1 MQKAFNVG
9 EKLFFD
15 VLIICLVSFIYF
27 KIVPMNEITFSIGI
41 LICTF
46 YFGVNFYTGYK
57 YNLTTTEALFVGIM
71 GCGVGIFLSFFAIYM
86 HFVLQSHNGAI
97 LIAMPYIIPT
107 TPIIK
112 LFIKE
117 LSIVYVFELI
127 FINVFL
133 VIFGS
138 FIRKIMNKLGR

>member
-9 EKLFFD
+9 ENLFFD

-27 KIVPMNEITFSIGI
+27 KIVPMNEITFFIGI

-57 YNLTTTEALFVGIM
+57 YNLTTTEALVAGTM
-71 GCGVGIFLSFFAIYM
+71 GCGVGIFLSFFAVYM
-86 HFVLQSHNGAI
+86 NFILQNPIGAI
-97 LIAMPYIIPT
+97 WITMPYLTPT
-107 TPIIK
+107 TPIIE
-112 LFIKE
+112 LFIKD
-117 LSIVYVFELI
+117 LSILYVFQLMFVNI
-127 FINVFL
+127 LL

-138 FIRKIMNKLGR
+138 FSRKIMNKLAP

>member
-27 KIVPMNEITFSIGI
+27 KIVPMNEVTFSIGI

-86 HFVLQSHNGAI
+86 HFILQSHNGAI
-97 LIAMPYIIPT
+97 WIAMPYIIPT

-138 FIRKIMNKLGR
+138 FIRKIMNKLVR